1 MSAYSD
7 LKVVSWQKADN
18 KFLHGLKWNIRKL
31 FICIWPNFFQPKF
44 SFEFWNPNFGI
55 PGDLVISE
63 EYFPG
68 GAVVNH
74 LPANAGGTEMWIRS
88 LGREDPLELLLL
100 FSYWVMFHSLW
111 PHGLQHTRLP
121 SPSPCRRVC
130 SNSYPLSW
138 WVESGNPGQYS
149 CLENSLGWGAWWAT
163 VHEVA
168 ESGMTEHTHTWR
180 ILVKGIPVMFLTWT
194 LRRQYY
200 SLLLKKRIL
209 LSVLMS
215 PCPSISTG
223 ILSIYVFSPV
233 YSFFFSLVVS

>member
-1 MSAYSD
+1 
-7 LKVVSWQKADN
+7 
-18 KFLHGLKWNIRKL
+18 
-31 FICIWPNFFQPKF
+31 
-44 SFEFWNPNFGI
+44 
-55 PGDLVISE
+55 
-63 EYFPG
+63 
-68 GAVVNH
+68 
-74 LPANAGGTEMWIRS
+74 MWIRS
-88 LGREDPLELLLL
+88 LGREDPLELLL

-111 PHGLQHTRLP
+111 PHGLQHIRLP
-121 SPSPCRRVC
+121 SPSPCPRVC
-130 SNSYPLSW
+130 SNSCPLSW

-149 CLENSLGWGAWWAT
+149 CLENSLGWGAWWTT

-168 ESGMTEHTHTWR
+168 ESGMAEHTHTWR

-200 SLLLKKRIL
+200 SLLLKKRTL

-233 YSFFFSLVVS
+233 YSFFFLPSGFLIKILRIPTSYCTSKTALLSFFSHWLHSYFSSLILH